1 MSPRQPDLSE
11 AVEHLKNSDPRMAAL
26 IDRVGPAGMVIRHH
40 FSIFYTLLRSIT
52 YQQLAGAAAAK
63 ILARVELCCSNDG
76 KQPTPEQVLAA
87 SDEALRGAGLSRN
100 KLAAIRD
107 LAAKT
112 LDGTV
117 PDLKAMRRMTDEEII
132 ERVTQVR
139 GIGRWTVEML
149 LMFRLGRMDVLPV
162 DDYGVRKGAQVT
174 YRMRKLPNKERL
186 KKVAEKWRPW
196 RSVGSWYM
204 WRAADIKTVVETK
217 K

>member
-1 MSPRQPDLSE
+1 MSPRQPDFTE
-11 AVEHLKNSDPRMAAL
+11 AVEHLRNSDPRMAAL
-26 IDRVGPAGMVIRHH
+26 IDVVGPCTMQIRHH
-40 FSIFYTLLRSIT
+40 HSIFYSLLRAIT

-63 ILARVELCCSNDG
+63 ILGRVELCCSSNGD
-76 KQPTPEQVLAA
+76 QPTPELVMAA
-87 SDEALRGAGLSRN
+87 SDEALRAAGLSRN

-117 PDLKAMRRMTDEEII
+117 PELKAARRMTDEEII
-132 ERVTQVR
+132 EHITQVR

-149 LMFRLGRMDVLPV
+149 LIFRLGRMDVLPV

-174 YRMRKLPNKERL
+174 YRMRKLPDKKRL
-186 KKVAEKWRPW
+186 IKVAEKWRPW

-204 WRAADIKTVVETK
+204 WRAADIKTLEK
-217 K
+217 